1 MALFIKIFGNRMN
14 KRVKEQYEIS
24 NGLHEEIFL
33 KNNEW
38 KNSTYL
44 KKINDYF
51 LTDEQFSKEEIKKIL
66 EELEEV
72 KLFLSKEVYT
82 ELNNILCKLKDLDVL
97 GVKIEGSYCD
107 DTTLEIYETYN
118 NTYNSQF
125 QENKIYIISETI
137 LEGLQYMAIKN
148 ELNLLSNLDLY
159 SDSYYKRF
167 QIPSLIKELEFIN
180 INASNIVL
188 KISAKQLI
196 NVFSNASIKEG
207 EYGVLFV
214 GN

>member
-24 NGLHEEIFL
+24 YDLHEEIFL

-44 KKINDYF
+44 KKLNDYF
-51 LTDEQFSKEEIKKIL
+51 LTDEQFSKEEFKNLL

-82 ELNNILCKLKDLDVL
+82 ELNNILGKLKDLDVIC
-97 GVKIEGSYCD
+97 VKIEGSYCD
-107 DTTLEIYETYN
+107 DTILEIYETYN
-118 NTYNSQF
+118 NRYNSRF
-125 QENKIYIISETI
+125 QEIYLISETI
-137 LEGLQYMAIKN
+137 LQGLQNMAIKN

-159 SDSYYKRF
+159 SDSYYKKI
-167 QIPSLIKELEFIN
+167 QILTLIKELEFIN
-180 INASNIVL
+180 INVSNTVL

-196 NVFSNASIKEG
+196 NMFSKVSIKEG
-207 EYGVLFV
+207 EYGVVFV